1 MLNEI
6 IDRLNNLIWSNAE
19 NGSWLVCVLD
29 GLQQQRLSN
38 GQVKIRFRI
47 PIQLYNQDVIHLSI
61 IVDWIDWLIDWLNC
75 YDWTNFGLKNSDYQ
89 IAVEQKSPNSVRSC
103 QNRIEILLRQL
114 LALCDGS
121 LLGYHRA
128 TSEPLPPS
136 EVFAERFALV
146 QCLRQV
152 LVQRFGQHQGEEA
165 THHHQSTH
173 DHQREH
179 HHPLRA
185 L

>member
-1 MLNEI
+1 MVC
-6 IDRLNNLIWSNAE
+6 SSS
-19 NGSWLVCVLD
+19 GSATV
-29 GLQQQRLSN
+29 RS
-38 GQVKIRFRI
+38 RFGSEFLFNYTI
-47 PIQLYNQDVIHLSI
+47 KTLFTCQSLSI
-61 IVDWIDWLIDWLNC
+61 ELIDWLIDWSNC

-165 THHHQSTH
+165 THHHQSAH